1 MDEPVF
7 FAEDTSEVA
16 THFDVPA
23 KHHYVGSVPEG
34 SIDPVMPTIYLQ
46 WEVAKRLQFEA
57 QRSIQVDLEVAGI
70 LLGTRSA
77 DDSVIKV
84 SHIAVAK
91 DEDSSPV
98 HFKFSYSV
106 WDDLIDQMEELSN
119 EAGEEL
125 LLLGWYHTHPGF
137 GIFLSDRDQFIQQS
151 FFDVPYQ
158 VAVVYDPKSR
168 EHGLFTWR
176 DGKPTRAW
184 QYWIGERSHRW
195 QGVDFSGRSRTF
207 LQTWGEADRP
217 RRRPARVRDRGHS

>member
-23 KHHYVGSVPEG
+23 EHQYIGKVDES
-34 SIDPVMPTIYLQ
+34 SIDPEMPTIYLQ
-46 WEVAKRLQFEA
+46 WEVAKRLQFEG
-57 QRSIQVDLEVAGI
+57 QRSIQEDLEVAGI

-106 WDDLIDQMEELSN
+106 WDDLIDQMEEMSN

-125 LLLGWYHTHPGF
+125 LLLGWYHTHPNMAV
-137 GIFLSDRDQFIQQS
+137 FLSRYDLRTHRDFAR
-151 FFDVPYQ
+151 PYQ
-158 VAVVYDPKSR
+158 FALVLAPRVGTSQTV
-168 EHGLFTWR
+168 GLPGAHLRRVGVPAGGRGDRSLGALF
-176 DGKPTRAW
+176 DGAL
-184 QYWIGERSHRW
+184 
-195 QGVDFSGRSRTF
+195 D
-207 LQTWGEADRP
+207 
-217 RRRPARVRDRGHS
+217 RRRVRGVLG